1 IDHAE
6 RLGNTIPEIAKTK
19 SGIIKQNAYVLT
31 SPQEASALDVLKA
44 KAEGLAEKF
53 GEFGKDFGASAI
65 RNEQGGQRFN
75 YKGLARDYEDLFIP
89 LHGEYQVQNAAMS
102 IAAVEAFLGGGTLP
116 IADDVIRAALA
127 DASSPGRLQIID
139 REPLTILDA
148 AHNPGGAVTL
158 AQALKQDFGAPRA
171 VGVISMLSDKD
182 AEGFFS
188 TVADSFER
196 VVVTQSSS
204 PRAVPAEE
212 LAEVARKHLDDVSV
226 EASVSAALDK
236 ARSFNPE
243 AIVVAGSI
251 SLAGDVLKSIQ
262 LDDDYEDDSTDRKSE
277 DGE

>member
-1 IDHAE
+1 
-6 RLGNTIPEIAKTK
+6 
-19 SGIIKQNAYVLT
+19 
-31 SPQEASALDVLKA
+31 
-44 KAEGLAEKF
+44 
-53 GEFGKDFGASAI
+53 
-65 RNEQGGQRFN
+65 
-75 YKGLARDYEDLFIP
+75 
-89 LHGEYQVQNAAMS
+89 MS